1 MGWNS
6 CVPGSF
12 GECLVECLEQV
23 VEDPEI
29 LLQERFRK
37 ILQAASRD
45 WTSIVVS
52 LNGGNNQSFNL
63 HRFKGKAKE
72 IEDCCRSPVW
82 FQSKRLKE
90 DIDWESILEDVRRVS
105 RIALHEMQNNM
116 VTVAP
121 CGPQGEITD
130 ASGRK
135 RQYSYMDRPRDD
147 NNGPEPNAKTGH

>member
-6 CVPGSF
+6 CLPGAF
-12 GECLVECLEQV
+12 GECLIECLEQV

-37 ILQAASRD
+37 ILRAASRD

-52 LNGGNNQSFNL
+52 LNGGNNQSYNL
-63 HRFKGKAKE
+63 HKFKGKADE
-72 IEDCCRSPVW
+72 IGEHCRHPVW
-82 FQSKRLKE
+82 FQSERLKE
-90 DIDWESILEDVRRVS
+90 NIDWERILDDVRRVS
-105 RIALHEMQNNM
+105 RIVLYEMQKNM

-121 CGPQGEITD
+121 CGNQGEITD

-135 RQYSYMDRPRDD
+135 RQYSYMGR
-147 NNGPEPNAKTGH
+147 